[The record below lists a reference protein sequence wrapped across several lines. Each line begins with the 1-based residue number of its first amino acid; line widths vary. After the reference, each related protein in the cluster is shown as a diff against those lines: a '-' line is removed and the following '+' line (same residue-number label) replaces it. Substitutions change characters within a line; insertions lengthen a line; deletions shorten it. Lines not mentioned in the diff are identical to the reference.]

1 MFEVAAEWWMTE
13 KSSAATA
20 EEREDML
27 GRVLKILKENGH
39 EVDYGPREVKA
50 EVHTAL

>member
-1 MFEVAAEWWMTE
+1 MTE
-13 KSSAATA
+13 RDSGAAA

-27 GRVLKILKENGH
+27 GRVLKIFKENGH
-39 EVDYGPREVKA
+39 EVDYGPVEVKA